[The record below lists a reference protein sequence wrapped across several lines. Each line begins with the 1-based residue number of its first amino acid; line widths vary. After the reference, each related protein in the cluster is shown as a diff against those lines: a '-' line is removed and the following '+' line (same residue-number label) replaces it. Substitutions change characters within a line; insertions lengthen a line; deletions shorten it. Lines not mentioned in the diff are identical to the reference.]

1 MPTIIVRPVGNT
13 CNLACK
19 YCYVDA
25 VVSPNMS
32 IAIFKKG
39 LERITSFYLG
49 ENIKNIEILFHGGEP
64 LLWGLNKYKKAEK
77 VISESE
83 EKYSIKYIKCIQTNL
98 ICYDSKFATFFK
110 KNNYF
115 IGTSIDGNKSQNII
129 RLCKNGSETF
139 DIILNNLQ
147 ILKKYQNSV
156 GAVVTVG
163 KYNSNAKTLF
173 EFLESN
179 SINANINLLFSS
191 NFALTLDEK
200 KAFFRKLVDIYL
212 SKDPANFKIKTID
225 QYIMKAIYGKE
236 INTCEFNNKSLDK
249 KRQFALDSDGK
260 VYFCNRFAGLPDKE
274 KYFLFDIT
282 DNRSLDDQMAE
293 NGAFKAIVAKEKKEN
308 SSKLLVNFNAAR
320 GCFYKNII
328 YNSLYEDANLKKD
341 NYEYICKK
349 LKIAGVI

>member
-110 KNNYF
+110 K
-115 IGTSIDGNKSQNII
+115 ITILLV
-129 RLCKNGSETF
+129 RL
-139 DIILNNLQ
+139 L
-147 ILKKYQNSV
+147 
-156 GAVVTVG
+156 TVI
-163 KYNSNAKTLF
+163 K
-173 EFLESN
+173 
-179 SINANINLLFSS
+179 
-191 NFALTLDEK
+191 
-200 KAFFRKLVDIYL
+200 V
-212 SKDPANFKIKTID
+212 KI
-225 QYIMKAIYGKE
+225 
-236 INTCEFNNKSLDK
+236 
-249 KRQFALDSDGK
+249 
-260 VYFCNRFAGLPDKE
+260 
-274 KYFLFDIT
+274 LFDY
-282 DNRSLDDQMAE
+282 
-293 NGAFKAIVAKEKKEN
+293 AKM
-308 SSKLLVNFNAAR
+308 
-320 GCFYKNII
+320 
-328 YNSLYEDANLKKD
+328 DLKHL
-341 NYEYICKK
+341 I
-349 LKIAGVI
+349 